1 MRDFKQ
7 QMEQYQRDL
16 QQVRYPG
23 SEADLD
29 REIRRVLWRAESGER
44 RVESSPFAP
53 ARSPLSTLHSPLKW
67 TAAAAACLLAALL
80 PLGLR
85 AGNDDGIRNVTI
97 GGEHAYFACNN
108 GCSAD
113 ATIETFKTLMR

>member
-1 MRDFKQ
+1 
-7 QMEQYQRDL
+7 MEQYQRDL
-16 QQVRYPG
+16 QQMRYPG
-23 SEADLD
+23 SESDLD
-29 REIRRVLWRAESGER
+29 REIRRVLWRSENGER
-44 RVESSPFAP
+44 RVESSPTAP

-67 TAAAAACLLAALL
+67 VAAAAACLLAVLL

-85 AGNDDGIRNVTI
+85 ASNDDGIRNVTI

-108 GCSAD
+108 SCSAD